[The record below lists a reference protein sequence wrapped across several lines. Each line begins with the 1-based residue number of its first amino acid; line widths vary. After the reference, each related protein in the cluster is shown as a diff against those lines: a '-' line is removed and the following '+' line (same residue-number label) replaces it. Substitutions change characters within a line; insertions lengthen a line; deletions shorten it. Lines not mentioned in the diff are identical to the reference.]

1 MEKSK
6 AMSTLM
12 SSLQMMLTTRKIST
26 AMTLNGLVYF
36 CQKIPVIGKAVPDTL
51 YGLYGA
57 KTVWVILANL
67 ARLMKRLLTKAI
79 YLGSLLASSYFCA
92 VITGGDK
99 NYNVFTDTGRIM
111 TFFFF
116 FSYLAAAL
124 AFGKALNLDL
134 GTDLL
139 MIDKMHSDAGK
150 YVPARIY
157 ERKIIDFFATI
168 PLAIVLSFSDQ
179 YTLWQALLAVF
190 LMTASKLAF
199 ESAVLLCFAM
209 LRRVAKIRYRI
220 LSILYVGAGILA
232 FLAPFYIVIRKIPF
246 SFKALVFH
254 PAFVIGIMAA
264 AIASVFYINRY
275 THYRELAWVSV
286 TNYNLAL
293 DKRQKEKTRTQF
305 GNTTEFAAKLN
316 KDDLSSDR
324 FSHLS
329 GYAYFNRIFF
339 HRHRR
344 FFANKILWRTLLIGL
359 AVLAAAIFT
368 LTGNLGADTKERL
381 WGISFRIL
389 PVCFFIL
396 YTLSMGR
403 TATAAMFANC
413 DAAMLSYPFYRDP
426 KVVIPNFHLRL
437 KTILRFN
444 VPAFSLVAVLALMF
458 DLFSR
463 AMTNMDAALINWSM
477 ILPYLVTL
485 TMMWLFFSFHDLF
498 IYYILQPYTSELGVK
513 SKLFS
518 IVQGFVWFLAYINLQ
533 MSKVNIWIYMA
544 VIIAA
549 TAVYLIVGLLCIN
562 KFCAK
567 TFRLK

>member
-26 AMTLNGLVYF
+26 AMTLNELVYF
-36 CQKIPVIGKAVPDTL
+36 CQKIPVIGKTVPDSL

-79 YLGSLLASSYFCA
+79 YFGSLLASSYFCA

-232 FLAPFYIVIRKIPF
+232 FTAPFYIVIKKIPF

-344 FFANKILWRTLLIGL
+344 FFAKKILWRTLLIGL
-359 AVLAAAIFT
+359 AVLAAAIFI

-426 KVVIPNFHLRL
+426 KVVIPNFYLRL

>member
-1 MEKSK
+1 MR
-6 AMSTLM
+6 
-12 SSLQMMLTTRKIST
+12 SLQMMLTTRKIST

-36 CQKIPVIGKAVPDTL
+36 CQKIPVIGKAVPDSL

-67 ARLMKRLLTKAI
+67 ARLMKRLLTKTI
-79 YLGSLLASSYFCA
+79 YLGSLFASSFFCA
-92 VITGGDK
+92 VITGDDK
-99 NYNVFTDTGRIM
+99 NFNVFTDVGRIM

-179 YTLWQALLAVF
+179 YTIWQALLAVF

-232 FLAPFYIVIRKIPF
+232 LMAPFYIMIKKIPF

-275 THYRELAWVSV
+275 THYRELAFVSV

-344 FFANKILWRTLLIGL
+344 FFAKKILWRTLLIGL
-359 AVLAAAIFT
+359 AVLAATIFI
-368 LTGNLGADTKERL
+368 LTGNLGADTKEKL

-396 YTLSMGR
+396 YTLSIGR

-426 KVVIPNFHLRL
+426 KVVIPNFYLRL

-533 MSKVNIWIYMA
+533 MSNVNIWIYMA

>member
-1 MEKSK
+1 
-6 AMSTLM
+6 M

-199 ESAVLLCFAM
+199 ESAVLLCFAIQD
-209 LRRVAKIRYRI
+209 LVHPLCRRRYSG
-220 LSILYVGAGILA
+220 LHGTVLYRDQEDPVLVQGAC
-232 FLAPFYIVIRKIPF
+232 
-246 SFKALVFH
+246 
-254 PAFVIGIMAA
+254 
-264 AIASVFYINRY
+264 
-275 THYRELAWVSV
+275 
-286 TNYNLAL
+286 
-293 DKRQKEKTRTQF
+293 
-305 GNTTEFAAKLN
+305 
-316 KDDLSSDR
+316 LSSGFCDRHHGRCDR
-324 FSHLS
+324 F
-329 GYAYFNRIFF
+329 R
-339 HRHRR
+339 
-344 FFANKILWRTLLIGL
+344 LLHQPI
-359 AVLAAAIFT
+359 
-368 LTGNLGADTKERL
+368 
-381 WGISFRIL
+381 
-389 PVCFFIL
+389 
-396 YTLSMGR
+396 
-403 TATAAMFANC
+403 
-413 DAAMLSYPFYRDP
+413 YP
-426 KVVIPNFHLRL
+426 L
-437 KTILRFN
+437 
-444 VPAFSLVAVLALMF
+444 
-458 DLFSR
+458 SR
-463 AMTNMDAALINWSM
+463 AR
-477 ILPYLVTL
+477 
-485 TMMWLFFSFHDLF
+485 
-498 IYYILQPYTSELGVK
+498 LGIGDQ
-513 SKLFS
+513 L
-518 IVQGFVWFLAYINLQ
+518 
-533 MSKVNIWIYMA
+533 
-544 VIIAA
+544 
-549 TAVYLIVGLLCIN
+549 
-562 KFCAK
+562 
-567 TFRLK
+567 